1 MLRDRG
7 CWWQNRPK
15 PSPTSQSCRQHI
27 SSPTS
32 VTNIDV
38 ALIHVSQKCRQYLNS
53 TTKNKSLTWRC
64 NQHHQTCP
72 NQVLSNESSPESR
85 PDVYPESWVKSW
97 QEIQDQSQD
106 MKKKFFRGLDISL
119 EFLVKTWV
127 KTWDMS
133 RDSILIFRIS
143 KVYNRQYRLR
153 IKAVFKL
160 RVDGLVS

>member
-1 MLRDRG
+1 MQIG
-7 CWWQNRPK
+7 RP
-15 PSPTSQSCRQHI
+15 SDT
-27 SSPTS
+27 
-32 VTNIDV
+32 D
-38 ALIHVSQKCRQYLNS
+38 L
-53 TTKNKSLTWRC
+53 
-64 NQHHQTCP
+64 QTCP

-106 MKKKFFRGLDISL
+106 MKKKIFFRGLDISL

-143 KVYNRQYRLR
+143 KVYNRQNRLR
-153 IKAVFKL
+153 IKAVFKWKYTIIL
-160 RVDGLVS
+160 QKCTVLNLKV

>member
-1 MLRDRG
+1 MVKVIQTCQGGFGAPLICDIRG
-7 CWWQNRPK
+7 
-15 PSPTSQSCRQHI
+15 
-27 SSPTS
+27 
-32 VTNIDV
+32 
-38 ALIHVSQKCRQYLNS
+38 
-53 TTKNKSLTWRC
+53 
-64 NQHHQTCP
+64 QTCP

-106 MKKKFFRGLDISL
+106 MKNKNFFRGLDISL

-153 IKAVFKL
+153 IKAVFKW
-160 RVDGLVS
+160 RVDGLVSKLGIPGPVRNIRIYGRFRNIWESMDR